1 MANATAHRLGAGLT
15 VGLTSLTYELNRG
28 EQANLARPLAAS
40 SIAALAGTL
49 PDILEPA
56 TSPRHRQ
63 VLHSIAFAGGL
74 GYGMY
79 KLYRWEPEDDWGK
92 LLQFVGLAVGG
103 AYLVHLAMDVC
114 TPASLPLVG
123 KLG

>member
-15 VGLTSLTYELNRG
+15 VGLTSLAYELNRG
-28 EQANLARPLAAS
+28 EEADFFRPVAAS
-40 SIAALAGTL
+40 SLAALAGTL

-63 VLHSIAFAGGL
+63 FLHSVAFAGAL

-79 KLYRWEPEDDWGK
+79 KLYRWEPQDDWGK
-92 LLQFVGLAVGG
+92 FLQFVGLAAGG
-103 AYLVHLAMDVC
+103 AYLVHLAMDAS

>member
-15 VGLTSLTYELNRG
+15 VGLTSLAHELKRG
-28 EQANLARPLAAS
+28 ADADFFRPVAAS
-40 SIAALAGTL
+40 SLAALAGTL

-56 TSPRHRQ
+56 TSPNHRQ
-63 VLHSIAFAGGL
+63 VLHGVAFAVAI

-79 KLYRWEPEDDWGK
+79 KLYRWEPADEWGK
-92 LLQFVGLAVGG
+92 FFRFVGLVIGG
-103 AYLVHLAMDVC
+103 AYLVHLAMDAC
-114 TPASLPLVG
+114 TPASLPLIG